1 MFGAI
6 IGDVIG
12 FPYEYKHED
21 RTDTNIPLCRTNA
34 AGTDPSSGNGEGQAG
49 EDFSDKTVMTAAVE
63 AGILQFERLLP
74 TIMAGKAGQD
84 GGEKT
89 SGQAGAVNVSVGGKN
104 VNGPNIPQNAF
115 EENFKKELT
124 AAMRR
129 LGQAYP
135 LAGYTMDLSVWLFR
149 GGSPVV
155 KDDDA
160 GPAARVSPVAWTFQ
174 DDLYMM
180 RHVARLQAELTNR
193 SKEAVKA
200 AEAAACAVFL
210 AIHGSTKPY
219 IAGYLEREFGYKIPD
234 EEAMKEEIL
243 RAGGARMISG
253 FAGMTDSADTGAA
266 GSADGDSSCL
276 SALCVRAAMTAFLN
290 GRDFE
295 DVVRRA
301 VSLGGNSADITAIAG
316 AAAEA
321 FFGIPEDIKAEGL
334 RRLPEDLRKAAEA
347 FAAREAQ
354 KKAARDQNP
363 AARERWENAMTRAT
377 ARHPAAVQ
385 GNEPIEQA
393 IDVMLAQKDEKSLI
407 AAMEV
412 LRRRMN
418 QKGRVFVPLISVKR
432 SENTQAAGRG
442 DASDQAPQNGLVYSM
457 QAIRTK
463 DGKLWQ
469 PAYTSRAQLDKA
481 NAALAKARAAAG
493 AAAGPDNS
501 SGMVLSYAMDAL
513 FMRFL
518 PAGSELAR
526 EAAGADRNAESPDG
540 QNPPVSRESIP
551 DEIQG
556 IVLNPFDKIFFIPRK
571 TIESI
576 FLINRE
582 ASRANRR

>member
-21 RTDTNIPLCRTNA
+21 LTDTNIPLFRTNA

-84 GGEKT
+84 EGEKT

-180 RHVARLQAELTNR
+180 RHMARLQAELTNR

-253 FAGMTDSADTGAA
+253 FAGMTDSADTG
-266 GSADGDSSCL
+266 
-276 SALCVRAAMTAFLN
+276 LCVRAAMTAFLN

-463 DGKLWQ
+463 DG
-469 PAYTSRAQLDKA
+469 
-481 NAALAKARAAAG
+481 
-493 AAAGPDNS
+493 
-501 SGMVLSYAMDAL
+501 MDAL